1 MKAKYD
7 KINQKRTANA
17 RDFKAHKKGGFGNFK

>member
-7 KINQKRTANA
+7 KIRQKGQTNA
-17 RDFKAHKKGGFGNFK
+17 RDFKAHKKGGFGDFK